1 MSVDQRYATIA
12 AVLDNPINRAI
23 VERELIRRTTLTN
36 RGLIPP
42 PVPRQGGGLVF
53 LTMREFQQRP
63 KESVPNGEELDYLA
77 EIFEGSDGWWVVLS
91 DETEAGPYPAL
102 TVAHKTA
109 KGLLLDEGY
118 EILDEAP
125 WTTTQVKAYPIL
137 PTLS

>member
-53 LTMREFQQRP
+53 LTMREFQRRP
-63 KESVPNGEELDYLA
+63 VEHVSNGEELDYLA

-91 DETEAGPYPAL
+91 DESEAGPYPVLSLAQ
-102 TVAHKTA
+102 KTA
-109 KGLLLDEGY
+109 KSLLLDEGY
-118 EILDEAP
+118 ELLDEAP
-125 WTTTQVKAYPIL
+125 WTGTEVKAYPIAPSL
-137 PTLS
+137 P